1 MNQSFGQIYQYNG
14 KEISKTKFDT
24 REFINEFSFDSLP
37 EDKVTWINFYVM
49 DDFAPIHDFCKQ
61 QKYDALIY
69 QNIYERDNRPQY
81 EDFDDYLFF
90 SIKSAI
96 PSSIKANKIYQDELN
111 FILGKNYLI
120 SFQSKPSDN
129 FGQVRERLENDIG
142 IIREKKMDFLLF
154 KLLDAIGDSYY
165 NVIDNCT
172 SVIEELDEVITKN
185 TDPMILSRIEVEKRK
200 LIELRRIVVPLK
212 EIVIAIESE
221 KNNLISSQTKHYF
234 SNLKQSCTG
243 IIEEIESNKNA
254 LDGLTNLYY
263 AVQGQRMNE
272 VMKMLTIVSTIFI
285 PLTFIAGIYGMNFH
299 FMPELDM
306 KYGYF
311 ITWGVMILIAA
322 LLLVYFKRK
331 GWLDK
336 N

>member
-1 MNQSFGQIYQYNG
+1 MDQSFGQIYQYNG

-24 REFINEFSFDSLP
+24 REFIKEFSFDDLP
-37 EDKVTWINFYVM
+37 EDKITWINFYIM
-49 DDFAPIHDFCKQ
+49 DDYAPIKEFCK
-61 QKYDALIY
+61 KRGYDTLVY
-69 QNIYERDNRPQY
+69 QSIIDRDNRPQY
-81 EDFDDYLFF
+81 ENFEDYLFF
-90 SIKSAI
+90 TIKSAI
-96 PSSIKANKIYQDELN
+96 PSSAKANQIFEDELS
-111 FILGKNYLI
+111 FILGKNFLI

-129 FGQVRERLENDIG
+129 FGQVRDRLENDKG
-142 IIREKKMDFLLF
+142 IIREKKIDFLLY
-154 KLLDAIGDSYY
+154 KILDAISDSYY
-165 NVIDNCT
+165 TVIDNCT
-172 SVIEELDEVITKN
+172 SIIEELDKIITKN
-185 TDPMILSRIEVEKRK
+185 TDPKILTRIVIEKRK
-200 LIELRRIVVPLK
+200 LIELRRIAVPLK

-221 KNNLISSQTKHYF
+221 KSSLLSSQTKHYF
-234 SNLKQSCTG
+234 SNLKQNCTG